1 MKMNRLIKLIALGV
15 YISLQSCAQNK
26 KDTAAENKIMEK
38 IEYQKEG
45 MLFKLKYEHL
55 DCSYEILINDMPIIS
70 YFGLGERSGLTVDIN
85 QYILKPGK
93 QEITIRMFPAKTDE
107 NIFSPSLSKKS
118 FVKIDISKNKEPM
131 TMLDQLNAKGSGT
144 VYKWETLIYKT
155 PQLEK
160 IMPYSEYKTSFEVEA
175 KDINWK
181 IVGWS
186 KSKSLTNDPN
196 IRKEVDEF
204 YSNYKKILE
213 EGNQNK
219 FLSLVR
225 NTIYEE
231 AASKPW
237 NKEIENQL
245 TKNMSDYA
253 VEKRNFIYPCKNA
266 ELKFFGNGRVV
277 TLVCA
282 DTLTF
287 GYSPLVSKTAKN
299 MMPKS
304 HTFYLHKPEGSN
316 ELQIIR

>member
-1 MKMNRLIKLIALGV
+1 MKVTYLLLLNLLLFFSNCTAQHGELNGD
-15 YISLQSCAQNK
+15 SL
-26 KDTAAENKIMEK
+26 K

-45 MLFKLKYEHL
+45 VLFKLKYEHL
-55 DCSYEILINDMPIIS
+55 DCSYEILLNDMPIITS
-70 YFGLGERSGLTVDIN
+70 FGLGERSGLTVDIN

-93 QEITIRMFPAKTDE
+93 QEITIRMFPAKKED
-107 NIFSPSLSKKS
+107 NLFVSSLSKNS
-118 FVKIDISKNKEPM
+118 FVKIDITKNKEPM
-131 TMLDQLNAKGSGT
+131 TMLDQLNAKEKGNE
-144 VYKWETLIYKT
+144 YKWETLVYKT

-160 IMPYSEYKTSFEVEA
+160 PMPYSEYKTSFEVDA

-181 IVGWS
+181 IEGWS
-186 KSKSLTNDPN
+186 KSKKLINDPN
-196 IRKEVDEF
+196 IRREVDEF
-204 YSNYKKILE
+204 YDNYKKVLE

-253 VEKRNFIYPCKNA
+253 VEKRNFIYPCKKA
-266 ELKFFGNGRVV
+266 ALKFFGNGRVV

-287 GYSPLVSKTAKN
+287 GYSSLISKTAKN
-299 MMPKS
+299 IMPKS
-304 HTFYLHKPEGSN
+304 HTFYLHKPEGSDKL
-316 ELQIIR
+316 EIIR

>member
-1 MKMNRLIKLIALGV
+1 MNRLIKLIALGI
-15 YISLQSCAQNK
+15 YIGLECCAQNK
-26 KDTAAENKIMEK
+26 KTTAAENKIVGK
-38 IEYQKEG
+38 TGYQTEG
-45 MLFKLKYEHL
+45 VLFKLKHEHL
-55 DCSYEILINDMPIIS
+55 DCSYEILLNDMLIVT
-70 YFGLGERSGLTVDIN
+70 YFGLGEGSGLTVELN

-93 QEITIRMFPAKTDE
+93 QEIIIKMFPAKKEE
-107 NIFSPSLSKKS
+107 NLFVSSLSKNS
-118 FVKIDISKNKEPM
+118 FVKIDITKNKEPM
-131 TMLDQLNAKGSGT
+131 TMLDQLNAKGKGNE
-144 VYKWETLIYKT
+144 YKWETLVYKT

-160 IMPYSEYKTSFEVEA
+160 PMPYSEYKTSFEVDA
-175 KDINWK
+175 KDVNWK

-186 KSKSLTNDPN
+186 KSKKLSNDPN

-204 YSNYKKILE
+204 YDNYKKVLE

-253 VEKRNFIYPCKNA
+253 VEKRNFIYPCKKA
-266 ELKFFGNGRVV
+266 ALKFFGNGRVV

-282 DTLTF
+282 DTLTL
-287 GYSPLVSKTAKN
+287 GYSPLISKNAKN

-304 HTFYLHKPEGSN
+304 HTFYLHKPEGSDKL
-316 ELQIIR
+316 EIIR

>member
-1 MKMNRLIKLIALGV
+1 MNKLIKLIAIGI
-15 YISLQSCAQNK
+15 YISLECCAQNK
-26 KDTAAENKIMEK
+26 KDIAAENRILEK

-55 DCSYEILINDMPIIS
+55 DCSYEILLNDMPIIT
-70 YFGLGERSGLTVDIN
+70 YFGLGERSDLTVDIN

-93 QEITIRMFPAKTDE
+93 QEITIRMFPAKKEE
-107 NIFSPSLSKKS
+107 NLFVSSLSKNS
-118 FVKIDISKNKEPM
+118 FVKIDITKNKEPM
-131 TMLDQLNAKGSGT
+131 TMLDQLNAKSKRNE
-144 VYKWETLIYKT
+144 YKWETLVYKT

-160 IMPYSEYKTSFEVEA
+160 PMPYSEYKTSFEVDA

-186 KSKSLTNDPN
+186 KSKKLINDPN
-196 IRKEVDEF
+196 IRREVDEF
-204 YSNYKKILE
+204 YDNYKKVLE

-253 VEKRNFIYPCKNA
+253 VEKRNFIYPCKKA

-287 GYSPLVSKTAKN
+287 GYSSLISKTAKN
-299 MMPKS
+299 TIPKS
-304 HTFYLHKPEGSN
+304 HTFYLHKPEGSDKL
-316 ELQIIR
+316 EIIR

>member
-1 MKMNRLIKLIALGV
+1 MNKLIKLIAIGI

-26 KDTAAENKIMEK
+26 KDTASENRIMEK
-38 IEYQKEG
+38 IEYQKAG

-55 DCSYEILINDMPIIS
+55 DCSYEILLNDMPIIT

-93 QEITIRMFPAKTDE
+93 QEITVRMFPAKKDE
-107 NIFSPSLSKKS
+107 DLFVTSLSKNS
-118 FVKIDISKNKEPM
+118 FVKIDITKNKEPM
-131 TMLDQLNAKGSGT
+131 TMLDQLNAKGKGNE
-144 VYKWETLIYKT
+144 YKWEALAYKT
-155 PQLEK
+155 PQLNK
-160 IMPYSEYKTSFEVEA
+160 AVPYAEYKTSFDVDA
-175 KDINWK
+175 KDFNWK

-186 KSKSLTNDPN
+186 KSKKLSNDPN
-196 IRKEVDEF
+196 IRKEVDDF
-204 YSNYKKILE
+204 YNNYKKVLE
-213 EGNQNK
+213 EGNQND

-225 NTIYEE
+225 NTIHEE

-245 TKNMSDYA
+245 TKNMRDYA

-287 GYSPLVSKTAKN
+287 GYSPLISKTAKN

-304 HTFYLHKPEGSN
+304 HTFYLHKPEGSDKL
-316 ELQIIR
+316 EIIR